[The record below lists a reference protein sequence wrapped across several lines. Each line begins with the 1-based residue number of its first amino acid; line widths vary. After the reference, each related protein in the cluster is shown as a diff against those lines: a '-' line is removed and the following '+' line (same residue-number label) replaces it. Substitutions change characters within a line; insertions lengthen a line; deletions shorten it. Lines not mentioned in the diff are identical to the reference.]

1 MATKSRSTS
10 KPAPRRPTKTPAKK
24 QLQSEASKTAKLR
37 KPAARPT
44 PSTTA
49 ATSRANSKQ
58 TQLIAALQKPSGC
71 TLAQMTALTGWQSHS
86 VRGVMSGVLRKK
98 LGLNLVSAKDGDER
112 RWRIEAAAA
121 R

>member
-1 MATKSRSTS
+1 MATKSRSTA
-10 KPAPRRPTKTPAKK
+10 KPAPRRPTKAPAKK
-24 QLQSEASKTAKLR
+24 QVRSEASKTAKPR

-49 ATSRANSKQ
+49 STTRADSKQ
-58 TQLIAALQKPSGC
+58 TQLIAALQKRSGC
-71 TLAQMTALTGWQSHS
+71 SLAEMTALTGWQPHS

-112 RWRIEAAAA
+112 RWRIEAVPA